1 MPCKDETWMLAALE
15 QARSAGVR
23 GDLPVGAVVVA
34 NDRALAGAGN
44 EACTS
49 GDPTAHAEV
58 VALRRLGKSTRTR
71 ADGGISLYT
80 TFEPCPMCLGAA
92 LVLGVNRI
100 VIGGRRPPGDTTWGA
115 YTPELLVQLTTPPL
129 PTVVEYGPFSQE
141 CTALRS
147 EGVDRVVFGIA
158 NRQGS

>member
-15 QARSAGVR
+15 EARSAGVR

-34 NDRALAGAGN
+34 GDRVLACAGN

-58 VALRRLGKSTRTR
+58 VALRRLGTTARTLE
-71 ADGGISLYT
+71 DGELSLYT

-147 EGVDRVVFGIA
+147 EGTGSAAFALA